1 MAKILL
7 KNGEVLGADGRVS
20 KADIAITDTVITT
33 VGAVEPSWSADRTVD
48 CSNKLIL
55 PGFVNTHTHAAMT
68 LFRSYADDMALMDWL
83 QTKIWPA
90 EANLT
95 GEDVYWG
102 TLLAIAEMLKTGTT
116 TFADMYFFMNDVA
129 EAVAQSGIRAVLA
142 RGMAGVAP
150 TAGQALVES
159 EEFYRS
165 WHGGADGRI
174 TVMLGPHAPYT
185 CPPEYLKKVVALAQ
199 LLGAEIHIHLS
210 ETLGEVDECRK
221 NHGKSPIELMNDL
234 GLFEH
239 GVLAA
244 HCVHVSAADIAIMAE
259 KGVRVAHNPGSNM
272 KLASGV
278 APLPQMLAAGICVGL
293 GTDGTAS
300 NNNLDMLEELRL
312 SALLHKVNTLDPLVI
327 PAAKAV
333 ELATAS
339 GAAAVGLGRV
349 TGQLA
354 PGYKAD
360 IAILSMDAT
369 HWYPRHDRLS
379 LLTYAASA
387 ADVDTVLVDGK
398 ILLDNRKL
406 TTIDEQQ
413 LKYEVQKRGMRLVNR
428 E

>member
-7 KNGEVLGADGRVS
+7 KNGEILGSDGRVVA
-20 KADIAITDTVITT
+20 ADIAITDTVISE
-33 VGAVEPSWSADRTVD
+33 VGVVAPAWQADRVID
-48 CSNKLIL
+48 CSGKLVL

-90 EANLT
+90 EAGLT

-102 TLLAIAEMLKTGTT
+102 TQLAIAEMLRTGTT

-142 RGMAGVAP
+142 RGMAGVTPSAD
-150 TAGQALVES
+150 QALVES
-159 EEFYRS
+159 EEFYRQ

-174 TVMLGPHAPYT
+174 TVMIGPHAPYT
-185 CPPEYLKKVVALAQ
+185 CPPEYLKKVIALAQ
-199 LLGAEIHIHLS
+199 RLGAEIHIHLA
-210 ETLGEVDECRK
+210 ETVGEVEECRK
-221 NHGKSPIELMNDL
+221 TYGSSPIALMNEL
-234 GLFEH
+234 GLLDL

-244 HCVHVSAADIAIMAE
+244 HCVHVSTDDIAVMAE
-259 KGVRVAHNPGSNM
+259 KKVRVAHNPGSNM
-272 KLASGV
+272 KLASGI
-278 APLPQMLAAGICVGL
+278 APLPELLAAGICVGL

-312 SALLHKVNTLDPLVI
+312 AALLHKVNTLDPLVI

-333 ELATAS
+333 DLATAS
-339 GAAAVGLGRV
+339 GAAALGLGGV
-349 TGQLA
+349 TGRLT
-354 PGYKAD
+354 PGCKAD
-360 IAILSMDAT
+360 IAIFSMEAA

-379 LLTYAASA
+379 LLTYAANA

-398 ILLDNRKL
+398 VLFASGKL
-406 TTIDEQQ
+406 TTIDEEK
-413 LKYEVQKRGMRLVNR
+413 LKYEVQKRGMRLVAR
-428 E
+428 Q